1 MNRIHLFISSLS
13 FSKNF
18 AMFRYDGFFFEK
30 SVDIGSKGCY
40 YNMR

>member
-1 MNRIHLFISSLS
+1 MNY
-13 FSKNF
+13 